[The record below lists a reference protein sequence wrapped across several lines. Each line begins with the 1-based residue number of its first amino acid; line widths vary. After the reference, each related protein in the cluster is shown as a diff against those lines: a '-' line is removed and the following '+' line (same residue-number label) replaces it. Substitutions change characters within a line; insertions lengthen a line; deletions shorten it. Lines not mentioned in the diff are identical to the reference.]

1 MGTADVV
8 AAPTQSIV
16 FLEDMTDM
24 QKAEKVIAKLY
35 PFLCAPGLN
44 LCFVTTLQG
53 AAISA
58 GLKNMG
64 NTCYMNATVQC
75 FRHMPELRGALTPVR
90 SSSVGTAFTG
100 VLRDTFKALDSA
112 GASIFPAQLVGN
124 LRTNFPQFAQTGQN
138 GAFMQQDAEE
148 FFNIL
153 QQSVV
158 EGLASLTSGVNPE
171 YNQLLGINMEE
182 QQTCQETDLEP
193 VVNKTERANKV
204 VCNIQK
210 AQAAG
215 SDLNTSL
222 SAVDHLH
229 DGVKLG
235 IALQY

>member
-1 MGTADVV
+1 
-8 AAPTQSIV
+8 
-16 FLEDMTDM
+16 
-24 QKAEKVIAKLY
+24 
-35 PFLCAPGLN
+35 
-44 LCFVTTLQG
+44 
-53 AAISA
+53 
-58 GLKNMG
+58 
-64 NTCYMNATVQC
+64 MNATVQC

-100 VLRDTFKALDSA
+100 VLRDTFKTLDSA
-112 GASIFPAQLVGN
+112 GASIFPVQLVGN
-124 LRTNFPQFAQTGQN
+124 LRTNFPQFAQTAQN

-148 FFNIL
+148 FFNVL

-182 QQTCQETDLEP
+182 QQTCQETDLEA
-193 VVNKTERANKV
+193 VVNKTERANRV

-235 IALQY
+235 NQSVLYLSCTHCIVPHHIKSVHACVSHIHSQSFQSLNIIISFVGDTQDTAAHPNIAFFW

>member
-1 MGTADVV
+1 
-8 AAPTQSIV
+8 
-16 FLEDMTDM
+16 
-24 QKAEKVIAKLY
+24 
-35 PFLCAPGLN
+35 
-44 LCFVTTLQG
+44 
-53 AAISA
+53 
-58 GLKNMG
+58 
-64 NTCYMNATVQC
+64 MNATVQC

-100 VLRDTFKALDSA
+100 VLRDTFKTLDSA
-112 GASIFPAQLVGN
+112 GASIFPVQLVGN
-124 LRTNFPQFAQTGQN
+124 LRTNFPQFAQTAQN

-148 FFNIL
+148 FFNVL
-153 QQSVV
+153 QQSFV

-182 QQTCQETDLEP
+182 QQTCQETDLEA
-193 VVNKTERANKV
+193 VVNKTERANRV

-215 SDLNTSL
+215 SDLNSSL

-235 IALQY
+235 NEVFLCHSHCIVLHYIKLVHACISHEHSQSFQSRNSIISFVGDTQDTAVYLIFQSFWW